1 MSYTKTNWSN
11 LTSPAINDTNLN
23 KIENGIAN
31 SDGALGYDDYDN
43 TQTYAVG
50 AYCIY
55 DNKLYKCT
63 TAVSS
68 AEDFDSTKWSEVNVK
83 TILNTLQA
91 EITSLQT
98 KTQNFQT
105 YYSAWGSSIT
115 FYLPLGRHAI
125 LMRSQNTFY
134 TVWNTNSAIEWAIIF
149 GSGVSITRDSSDNTK
164 ITASKTDN
172 ATWTVVVF

>member
-1 MSYTKTNWSN
+1 MSYTKTDWSN
-11 LTSPAINDTNLN
+11 LTSPALNETNFN

-31 SDGALGYDDYDN
+31 NDGALGYDDYDN

-55 DNKLYKCT
+55 NNKLYKCT

-68 AEDFDSTKWSEVNVK
+68 AEDFDSSKWAEVNIK
-83 TILNTLQA
+83 TMLNSLQA
-91 EITSLQT
+91 
-98 KTQNFQT
+98 KTQTFNT
-105 YYSAWGSSIT
+105 YYTAWGTSIT

-134 TVWNTNSAIEWAIIF
+134 TVWNTSSAIEWAIIF